1 VAPVSRH
8 EMGRPRCARDQRARR
23 KAAKDDTSGNRSI
36 TRVEALVDR
45 AAILADDLAT
55 RAARTCLAQD
65 ARAAVHLSMCAHH
78 AWRAAEAL
86 AEAVTP

>member
-1 VAPVSRH
+1 MSR
-8 EMGRPRCARDQRARR
+8 EKTGRPLCARHQRARR
-23 KAAKDDTSGNRSI
+23 TAAKDDSGNTVNI
-36 TRVEALVDR
+36 ARVDALVDR